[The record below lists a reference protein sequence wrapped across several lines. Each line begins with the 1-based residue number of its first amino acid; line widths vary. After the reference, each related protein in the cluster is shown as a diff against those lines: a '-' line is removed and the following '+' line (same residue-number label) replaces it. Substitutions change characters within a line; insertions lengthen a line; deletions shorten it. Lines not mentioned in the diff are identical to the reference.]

1 MESEPSMNRSVAN
14 LRPQCLNFWEI
25 LAQAIALISPTMTA
39 ALIVPLMFATTGN
52 ASWLAYA
59 FGTVMLLF
67 VALNLNEFAKR
78 SSATGSMFLYT
89 SAGLGPTVGGL
100 GGWCLIW
107 AYVFIGTAGMTGFTI
122 FAQQLLGMVGIQAPA
137 ILLFAVCG
145 FVSWLLAYR
154 DIALSTI
161 LMLVIESV
169 SVAIITLLA
178 IITLCHHGFSIDTSQ
193 IGLKG
198 VSPSSLGLG
207 VVVAIFSLVGYECAT
222 AFGEEAKNPLK
233 TIPRAVIASLLLS
246 GAFFI
251 FISYTE
257 ILGLA
262 GANPSL
268 DKLTT
273 PLSTLA
279 TILHVDYLQIPI
291 DAGAM
296 ISFFSLAL
304 SCMNA
309 AARVVYQMGRQ
320 GFFHAST
327 GRAHATKATPH
338 IAVTVIALL
347 EFLIPTLM
355 IAVSKLQV
363 SDAFNDAGT
372 FGAFGFLGAYVFV
385 TLAAPMHLR
394 KLGELRPRHI
404 ALCVVTL
411 AFLLVP
417 AVGSVYPVPP
427 APVNY
432 FPYIFAAYFAIGLVI
447 FVMRRKATDH
457 VATRT
462 LRSEDAATA

>member
-1 MESEPSMNRSVAN
+1 MTSGN
-14 LRPQCLNFWEI
+14 LRSQCLNFWEI

-59 FGTVMLLF
+59 FGTLMLLF
-67 VALNLNEFAKR
+67 VAFNLNQFARR
-78 SSATGSMFLYT
+78 STATGSMFLYT

-122 FAQQLLGMVGIQAPA
+122 FAQQLLGMAGLHVPA
-137 ILLFAVCG
+137 IPLFALCA
-145 FVSWLLAYR
+145 FTSWYLAYR

-169 SVAIITLLA
+169 SVAVILLLAFITLS
-178 IITLCHHGFSIDTSQ
+178 HHGFALDTNQ

-198 VSPSSLGLG
+198 VSMSSLGLG
-207 VVVAIFSLVGYECAT
+207 VVIAIFSLVGFECAT

-233 TIPRAVIASLLLS
+233 TIPQAVIASLLLS

-262 GANPSL
+262 GSNPSL

-279 TILHVDYLQIPI
+279 TMLHVDYLQIPI

-309 AARVVYQMGRQ
+309 GARVMYQMGRQ
-320 GFFHAST
+320 GFFHEAT
-327 GRAHATKATPH
+327 GRAHSQKATPH
-338 IAVTVIALL
+338 VAVTTMAII
-347 EFLIPTLM
+347 EFAIPTLLTTV
-355 IAVSKLQV
+355 AGLQV
-363 SDAFNDAGT
+363 GDAFNDAGT

-385 TLAAPMHLR
+385 TIAAPMYLR
-394 KLGELRPRHI
+394 KIGDLKPRDV
-404 ALCVVTL
+404 ALCGVTL

-417 AVGSVYPVPP
+417 LVGSVYPVPP

-432 FPYIFAAYFAIGLVI
+432 FPYIFAAYFAIGLIVFI
-447 FVMRRKATDH
+447 MRRKSTEHIANRPLH
-457 VATRT
+457 AEEAAVA
-462 LRSEDAATA
+462 

>member
-1 MESEPSMNRSVAN
+1 MITGN
-14 LRPQCLNFWEI
+14 LRSHCLNFWEI

-67 VALNLNEFAKR
+67 VAFNLNQFARR
-78 SSATGSMFLYT
+78 STATGSMFLYT

-107 AYVFIGTAGMTGFTI
+107 AYVFIGTAGLAGFTI
-122 FAQQLLGMVGIQAPA
+122 FAAQLLGMLGLHVPA
-137 ILLFAVCG
+137 VALFAVCA
-145 FVSWLLAYR
+145 FASWYLAYR

-161 LMLVIESV
+161 LMLIIESV

-178 IITLCHHGFSIDTSQ
+178 VITLAHHGFAPDAGQ
-193 IGLKG
+193 IGLQG
-198 VSPSSLGLG
+198 VSVSSLGLG
-207 VVVAIFSLVGYECAT
+207 VVVAIFSLVGFECAT

-268 DKLTT
+268 DKQTT
-273 PLSTLA
+273 PLSALA
-279 TILHVDYLQIPI
+279 TLLHVDYLQIPI

-309 AARVVYQMGRQ
+309 GARVVYQMGRQ
-320 GFFHAST
+320 GFFHEST

-338 IAVTVIALL
+338 VAVTVMALL
-347 EFLIPTLM
+347 EFAIPTLM
-355 IAVSKLQV
+355 TTVAGLQV
-363 SDAFNDAGT
+363 GDAFNDAGT

-385 TLAAPMHLR
+385 TVAAPMYLR
-394 KLGELRPRHI
+394 KIGQLRRRDV
-404 ALCVVTL
+404 ALCGATL

-417 AVGSVYPVPP
+417 AIGSVYPVPA

-447 FVMRRKATDH
+447 FVMRRKSTKH
-457 VATRT
+457 VAN
-462 LRSEDAATA
+462 RSMHAEEAAIA

>member
-1 MESEPSMNRSVAN
+1 MEPSMKRSIAS

-67 VALNLNEFAKR
+67 VALNLNEFARR
-78 SSATGSMFLYT
+78 STATGSMFLYT

-122 FAQQLLGMVGIQAPA
+122 FAQQLLGMLGIQAPA
-137 ILLFAVCG
+137 IALFAVCG
-145 FVSWLLAYR
+145 FVSWFLAYR

-178 IITLCHHGFSIDTSQ
+178 VITLTHHGLALDAAQVT
-193 IGLKG
+193 LKG

-207 VVVAIFSLVGYECAT
+207 VVVAIFSLVGFECAT

-262 GANPSL
+262 NANPTL

-320 GFFHAST
+320 GFFHEST
-327 GRAHATKATPH
+327 GRAHSTKATPH
-338 IAVTVIALL
+338 VAVTVIAVI

-355 IAVSKLQV
+355 ITVAKLQV
-363 SDAFNDAGT
+363 GDAFNDAGT

-385 TLAAPMHLR
+385 TLAAPMYLR
-394 KLGELRPRHI
+394 KIGELRPRHI
-404 ALCVVTL
+404 AVAAVTL

-427 APVNY
+427 APVNT
-432 FPYIFAAYFAIGLVI
+432 FPYIFGAYFAIGLAI
-447 FVMRRKATDH
+447 FVMRRKATYH
-457 VATRT
+457 VANAT
-462 LRSEDAATA
+462 LRSEDAAPA